1 MAQGRGAR
9 ATGGSAVAQALRLR
23 ALLCCASV
31 LVANVARAIEI
42 IAVETE
48 RDGPAFLLRIEA
60 ALEAE
65 PQRLLAV
72 LTDYDRIHELH
83 PDMLESRSLGSVGP
97 ATTEVYTRFEGCVLL
112 VCRTLHRVER
122 IRATATELHAEDV
135 PGRGSFR
142 EGRSH
147 WRFEAE
153 GPGTRLRYE
162 TRFVPEFWVPSLIG
176 AGILA
181 RAMKRMTLET
191 MAEAEKRAA
200 GRDD

>member
-1 MAQGRGAR
+1 MAQGRSAP
-9 ATGGSAVAQALRLR
+9 ATGSGTVARVLRLR
-23 ALLCCASV
+23 ALLCCTSLLA
-31 LVANVARAIEI
+31 ANAAQAIEI
-42 IAVETE
+42 IAVETQ

-147 WRFEAE
+147 WRLEAD

-162 TRFVPEFWVPSLIG
+162 SRFVPEFWVPSLIG

-181 RAMKRMTLET
+181 QIMKRMTLEL

-200 GRDD
+200 APDD

>member
-1 MAQGRGAR
+1 VTR
-9 ATGGSAVAQALRLR
+9 ALRLR
-23 ALLCCASV
+23 ALLCCVPLFVS
-31 LVANVARAIEI
+31 NVVRAIEI
-42 IAVETE
+42 MAVDTE

-65 PQRLLAV
+65 PHRLMAV
-72 LTDYDRIHELH
+72 LTDYDHIHELH

-122 IRATATELHAEDV
+122 IRATETELHAEDV
-135 PGRGSFR
+135 PERGSFR

-153 GPGTRLRYE
+153 GSGTRLHYE
-162 TRFVPEFWVPSLIG
+162 TRFVPDFWVPSLIG

-181 RAMKRMTLET
+181 QAMKRMTLET

-200 GRDD
+200 ARND